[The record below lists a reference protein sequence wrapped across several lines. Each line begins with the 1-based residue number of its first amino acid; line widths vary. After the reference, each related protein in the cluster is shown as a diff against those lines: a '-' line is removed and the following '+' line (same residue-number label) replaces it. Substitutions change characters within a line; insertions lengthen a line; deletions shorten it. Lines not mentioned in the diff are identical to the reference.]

1 MTHSMLA
8 AMFTEYRKY
17 GKQNSMF
24 EFQLSICDLV
34 RLFSSRLF
42 MRNTTLRKK

>member
-1 MTHSMLA
+1 MAHSLLA

-24 EFQLSICDLV
+24 VLQMFIWELTR
-34 RLFSSRLF
+34 RLKLNLKR
-42 MRNTTLRKK
+42 